1 MDLSKKTDQEL
12 IDLTTELE
20 TEKNKRK
27 LSKMPDDKLF
37 KIAKAK
43 NGEFT
48 DEEALSALHIM
59 LNRKKPNLGLISTL
73 KKMSHSETI
82 RDECDNFLFG

>member
-12 IDLTTELE
+12 IDLTTQLY
-20 TEKNKRK
+20 TEINKRK
-27 LSKMPDDKLF
+27 LSKMPDDKLY

-48 DEEALSALHIM
+48 DEEALSALHI
-59 LNRKKPNLGLISTL
+59 LLHRKEPNLGLISTL

-82 RDECDNFLFG
+82 REECKVFLFG